1 MGAKDL
7 DDLVSAASH
16 DLRAPLRDIANLAA
30 WIDEDV
36 GDALP
41 PTSARHLAMLRD
53 RVARMERLLDDL
65 LAYYR
70 AGSVERPPESF
81 PAEAVIAEA
90 VRDVAPPPGFS
101 LRTEGAGLTLRTLR
115 APLSQVLRNLI
126 ANAIK
131 HHGGPTGRVAVRVF
145 EAREGWAGFEVSDDG
160 PGIAPE
166 HHARIFQLFQTLR
179 PRDEV
184 EGSGMGLAIVKR
196 VVESHGGTVW
206 VRSEPGQGATF
217 AFTWPRESATLA
229 P

>member
-16 DLRAPLRDIANLAA
+16 DLRAPLRDIANLAS
-30 WIDEDV
+30 WIAEDV

-41 PTSARHLAMLRD
+41 PTSARHLATLRD
-53 RVARMERLLDDL
+53 RVARLERLLDDL
-65 LAYYR
+65 LAYYLVGR
-70 AGSVERPPESF
+70 AERA
-81 PAEAVIAEA
+81 AEAFLAGAVIDEA
-90 VRDVAPPPGFS
+90 VRDVSPPPGFS
-101 LRTEGAGLTLRTLR
+101 LRTEGAELTLRTLR
-115 APLSQVLRNLI
+115 VPLSLVLRNLV

-131 HHGGPTGRVAVRVF
+131 HHGGPAGIVAVRVC
-145 EAREGWAGFEVSDDG
+145 EEREGWARFEVTDDG

-166 HHARIFQLFQTLR
+166 FHARIFQLFQTLR

-206 VRSEPGQGATF
+206 VRSELGQGATF
-217 AFTWPRESATLA
+217 AFTWPREPTPIA